1 MTKYDLK
8 PIIKTFYDALEEGTI
23 LGRKCQRCGHVE
35 FPPFLC
41 CNDCGCLDTEWVDL
55 TNMRGVV
62 KQALPTRGAFGDP
75 EFRQTHGDYFAIEV
89 HVPGV
94 DPFSTSLLHV
104 DYDKYAEFD
113 KAIDEMDVVVK
124 PLIIQ
129 DEDVKV
135 VVWEIEG
142 ESEFK
147 KIPELKPVEKAA
159 EPAAPQAV
167 APAAPSNELD
177 EIAKTVISCAAD
189 AYGVDAAGLTLST
202 DIREDL
208 SNESMKMIVMISEIE
223 DRLKVTIEIQEAS
236 QLNTLGEFTATV
248 RERLGLAP
256 VEYAAEP
263 AAPKCAAPAAAS
275 EELDEVAKTV
285 FACAADAY
293 GVDAAGLT
301 LSTDIREDLSN
312 ESMKMIVMISEI
324 EDRLRVTIEIQ
335 EASQLNTLGEFTA
348 KVKERL

>member
-113 KAIDEMDVVVK
+113 KVIECSGSQSGLDLAVSHCGMAGDIYLFGWHRTPRTIDFKTEHLRGHRLIHTSPAIDSEKEYSRYWPKTIKLFEAGVFDLR
-124 PLIIQ
+124 PLISH
-129 DEDVKV
+129 K
-135 VVWEIEG
+135 
-142 ESEFK
+142 
-147 KIPELKPVEKAA
+147 
-159 EPAAPQAV
+159 
-167 APAAPSNELD
+167 
-177 EIAKTVISCAAD
+177 
-189 AYGVDAAGLTLST
+189 
-202 DIREDL
+202 
-208 SNESMKMIVMISEIE
+208 
-223 DRLKVTIEIQEAS
+223 
-236 QLNTLGEFTATV
+236 
-248 RERLGLAP
+248 
-256 VEYAAEP
+256 YAAEDI
-263 AAPKCAAPAAAS
+263 AQAMVDSVKR
-275 EELDEVAKTV
+275 EEGFVKSV
-285 FACAADAY
+285 FY
-293 GVDAAGLT
+293 LEPWKGT
-301 LSTDIREDLSN
+301 E
-312 ESMKMIVMISEI
+312 K
-324 EDRLRVTIEIQ
+324 
-335 EASQLNTLGEFTA
+335 
-348 KVKERL
+348 